1 MHDLIVIGGGPAGLT
16 AALYALRAG
25 KSVMLLE
32 KNAFGGQIAFSPKVE
47 NYPGSESMT
56 GSDFA
61 DRLFSQVINLGVD
74 FDIATVT
81 GIEDKGDHKQVY
93 TEDGDIHQ
101 ARSVICT
108 VGAKHR
114 KLGVPGENELASRGI
129 CYCAVCDGDFYR
141 GKSGDGGRGNTALQE
156 AIFLSDICEQ
166 VTIIQNLDDFTGR
179 QGWFRPCAGG
189 ECGLYSGQVA
199 SVHSNQDGLSHIKV
213 QKDRVGEELELP
225 LDWLFVAIGLEPENE
240 PFSEFVKLN
249 EYGYID
255 ADENCLTATPRCLSQ
270 DCVSKHIRQLT
281 TAADGTVAAL
291 AALRYLA

>member
-47 NYPGSESMT
+47 NYPGNESMT

-81 GIEDKGDHKQVY
+81 GIEDKGEHKQVY

-101 ARSVICT
+101 ARSVIIA

-141 GKSGDGGRGNTALQE
+141 GKKVAMVGGGNTALQE

-166 VTIIQNLDDFTGR
+166 VTIIQNLDDFTGEAR
-179 QGWFRPCAGG
+179 
-189 ECGLYSGQVA
+189 
-199 SVHSNQDGLSHIKV
+199 
-213 QKDRVGEELELP
+213 
-225 LDWLFVAIGLEPENE
+225 
-240 PFSEFVKLN
+240 
-249 EYGYID
+249 
-255 ADENCLTATPRCLSQ
+255 
-270 DCVSKHIRQLT
+270 
-281 TAADGTVAAL
+281 
-291 AALRYLA
+291 